1 MSNIEYLALIRALID
16 LLDSNSIDDIVRFT
30 GLSYER
36 RKEIKDLYIELIK
49 LDLLEN

>member
-1 MSNIEYLALIRALID
+1 MNNQNNIELIKAFID
-16 LLDSNSIDDIVRFT
+16 LVDGNSISDIQSFT

-36 RKEIKDLYIELIK
+36 CKEIKDLYIELIK